1 MSTSGSDSSTNIRL
15 SMASMAICT
24 VSTDSEQLSFSQPRS
39 LVEMIMPREKCEG
52 SMDSVSSSS
61 RNSSQPPKSRTVGIQ
76 TELVGDKLSAIIE
89 EVEQPSHLGMSH
101 RKRRATH
108 PLFHTQTSVTAG
120 QSQRESYRVGPVVA
134 EGRSVVVRDCH
145 HKVTGQ
151 QYSLRVIN
159 KAGVFGHEDLVMRE
173 CELLRGLKHDNLV
186 RMVDG
191 WESCDEICMVA
202 EHVEGTDLFDAVL
215 HCRHF
220 CESDATIAIRQLSMA
235 LVYLHAH
242 KIVHRDVKLENI
254 FLHQAGEGRWN
265 LKLGGM
271 GLAATAS
278 EPFSLVCGNIF
289 YMAPEMIAETGY
301 GTKLDVWAAGVVCC
315 TLLSGIMPFGSNS
328 KRATVSNIQKGRYAF
343 LSPFWD
349 NVSDKAKDFVCHLL
363 VVSPCQRYMA
373 TQMLQH
379 PWLVSPLNCGRIQ
392 HRILQQVTFKGKYF
406 ALRITTPTMQ
416 MFLL

>member
-15 SMASMAICT
+15 HASNSPEQHLIQPASLPCGDDNAERAI
-24 VSTDSEQLSFSQPRS
+24 SP
-39 LVEMIMPREKCEG
+39 
-52 SMDSVSSSS
+52 
-61 RNSSQPPKSRTVGIQ
+61 
-76 TELVGDKLSAIIE
+76 
-89 EVEQPSHLGMSH
+89 GMSQQ
-101 RKRRATH
+101 KEK
-108 PLFHTQTSVTAG
+108 TSVTAG

-145 HKVTGQ
+145 HK
-151 QYSLRVIN
+151 
-159 KAGVFGHEDLVMRE
+159 
-173 CELLRGLKHDNLV
+173 
-186 RMVDG
+186 
-191 WESCDEICMVA
+191 
-202 EHVEGTDLFDAVL
+202 GTDLFDAVL

-278 EPFSLVCGNIF
+278 EPLSLVCGNIF

-315 TLLSGIMPFGSNS
+315 TLLSGIMPFGV
-328 KRATVSNIQKGRYAF
+328 TVREELQCPTSRR
-343 LSPFWD
+343 
-349 NVSDKAKDFVCHLL
+349 DFVCHLL

-379 PWLVSPLNCGRIQ
+379 PWLEERWEETCGQRDSELSRVLME
-392 HRILQQVTFKGKYF
+392 HLVTRSATARNAALPTLVETALDKRKSLPNMNLLRRTSFKTHKSS
-406 ALRITTPTMQ
+406 
-416 MFLL
+416 